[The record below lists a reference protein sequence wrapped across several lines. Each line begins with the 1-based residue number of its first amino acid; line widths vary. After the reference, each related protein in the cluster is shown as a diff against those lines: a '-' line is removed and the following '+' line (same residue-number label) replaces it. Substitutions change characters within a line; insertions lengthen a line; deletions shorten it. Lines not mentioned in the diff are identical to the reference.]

1 MKTVQE
7 KLLVWISSE
16 SIAGQER
23 VGCTERLP
31 KRIPYLLTCNTECIL
46 PYSTFPPSYITRKCI
61 HKSLFFSKKIERE
74 NAYPDKTVLHE

>member
-46 PYSTFPPSYITRKCI
+46 PYSTFPPSFITRKCI
-61 HKSLFFSKKIERE
+61 HKSLFFI
-74 NAYPDKTVLHE
+74 